1 MGVIPQGG
9 QVTFAVSGI
18 ATASNDLS
26 SQRRRRRVS
35 YLLAGYISRERL
47 AAGLLVQVL
56 ANRKRPLTRTNRSTV
71 RHLMLQWA
79 IGFGTHDR
87 RSKFVP
93 LAVRGERKRADVV
106 RIGERQGEFGYMWEL
121 EAGSQTS
128 CLSLSSSSSP
138 PGVSA

>member
-26 SQRRRRRVS
+26 GQRRRRRVS

-47 AAGLLVQVL
+47 AAGLLGQVL
-56 ANRKRPLTRTNRSTV
+56 ATREQPLTRTNSSTL
-71 RHLMLQWA
+71 RRWTLQCA

-87 RSKFVP
+87 RSKSGP
-93 LAVRGERKRADVV
+93 LAVRRADMV
-106 RIGERQGEFGYMWEL
+106 RIGGREEEFGDMWEL

-128 CLSLSSSSSP
+128 WSSLSSSSSP
-138 PGVSA
+138 AVSAQ